1 MLVSHEKICSMK
13 SFVIYKEG
21 DVFSTELA
29 NECIISAK
37 NFDITVEKYP
47 GVYND
52 IENKFIQEKLFV
64 NADCNGRID
73 KLGVKGCLLSHWY
86 LWKLCIE
93 IDQPL
98 FIFEHDA
105 LMINPLPDN
114 VLNLFEDYLNLDY
127 NRKIYR
133 KNLKGY
139 HEELSNL
146 KVGQIDVIE
155 MEIKSGAGF
164 KFINRNHIV
173 GAHGYII
180 KPEGAKKIING
191 LLTDGAIP
199 ADMAPNSKY
208 VNMHHATQTVV
219 RVNPKMTEQMAK
231 LSHTRN

>member
-1 MLVSHEKICSMK
+1 MK

-21 DVFSTELA
+21 DAFSTELA
-29 NECIISAK
+29 SECIDSANK
-37 NFDITVEKYP
+37 FGITVEKYP

-52 IENKFIQEKLFV
+52 IENKFIKENLFV
-64 NADCNGRID
+64 NADCKNRLD
-73 KLGVKGCLLSHWY
+73 KLGAKGCLLSHFY
-86 LWKLCIE
+86 LWKMCVDIN
-93 IDQPL
+93 QPL

-105 LMINPLPDN
+105 LMINPLPNN

-133 KNLKGY
+133 KNLVGY
-139 HEELSNL
+139 HEELTNL
-146 KVGQIDVIE
+146 KTDQIDITK

-180 KPEGAKKIING
+180 KPTGAKKIIDG
-191 LLTDGAIP
+191 LLVDGAIP

-208 VNMHHATQTVV
+208 VNMYHTTQTVV
-219 RVNPKMTEQMAK
+219 RVNPKMTSQMAK

>member
-1 MLVSHEKICSMK
+1 MK

-21 DVFSTELA
+21 DEFSSELA
-29 NECIISAK
+29 NECIESAET
-37 NFDITVEKYP
+37 FGVTVEKFP

-52 IENKFIQEKLFV
+52 IENKFIKENLFV
-64 NADCNGRID
+64 NLDCNGRID
-73 KLGVKGCLLSHWY
+73 KLGVKGCLLSHLY
-86 LWKLCIE
+86 LWQMCVE
-93 IDQPL
+93 TDQPL
-98 FIFEHDA
+98 FIFEYDA
-105 LMINPLPDN
+105 LMINHLPNN
-114 VLNLFEDYLNLDY
+114 VLDLFDDYLNLDY

-139 HEELSNL
+139 HNELTNL
-146 KVGQIDVIE
+146 KTKQIDVIK
-155 MEIKSGAGF
+155 MDIKSGTGF

-180 KPEGAKKIING
+180 KPAGARKIIAG
-191 LLTDGAIP
+191 ILSDGAIP

-208 VNMHHATQTVV
+208 VNMHHTTQTVV

>member
-1 MLVSHEKICSMK
+1 MK

-21 DVFSTELA
+21 DAFSTELA
-29 NECIISAK
+29 SECIDSANK
-37 NFDITVEKYP
+37 FGITVEKYP
-47 GVYND
+47 GVYSD

-64 NADCNGRID
+64 NLDCNGRID
-73 KLGVKGCLLSHWY
+73 KLGVRGCLLSHLY
-86 LWKLCIE
+86 LWQMCVE
-93 IDQPL
+93 ADQPL

-105 LMINPLPDN
+105 LMINPLPNN
-114 VLNLFEDYLNLDY
+114 VLDLFDDYLNLDY

-139 HEELSNL
+139 HDELTNL
-146 KVGQIDVIE
+146 KTKQIDVIK
-155 MEIKSGAGF
+155 MDIKSGTGF

-180 KPEGAKKIING
+180 KPEGARKIIAG
-191 LLTDGAIP
+191 ILSDGAIP

-208 VNMHHATQTVV
+208 VNMHHTTQTVV
-219 RVNPKMTEQMAK
+219 RVNPKMTIDMAK